1 MKYLLLCLL
10 LGAGGAVYAEP
21 EDSITVV
28 VSAEDSDQL
37 VLLVDVPDSSYAVPY
52 KVVYEEVK
60 GINTV
65 VYSWVAEMPRF
76 VLEGAGTV
84 AHADAFDEYV
94 REYELYDHILDTTFH
109 ATYDAVIERDG
120 SVSNLQRVDGNGTTA
135 FHNKVEHMLLDMPR
149 WRPGY
154 HKDAAQ
160 RVWVRLNI
168 CHPNSSGESRIEF
181 VGKPRMTKQEVEQ
194 PKQTIITRIPAK
206 ATVQKQFPLRR
217 KTFNRGIAGRRVVTR
232 KEPITMSAS
241 WHFGSHNRIGYE
253 WYKLTVDNPT
263 DKDITILPEF
273 AVDTVMSGK
282 RAMLFCSQTDSAV
295 TIPHGTSRTY
305 DMNFKRNNKFRGE
318 PMEREYILCLDYTVA
333 GDTTRKALEAKIKRP
348 IEWREG
354 RYYYHSAY
362 TIRNG
367 RVVILYSDDL
377 YIFPREGE
385 DEYEDIAPT
394 TQASF
399 PGGYRAFN
407 RFFETNVN
415 PSFRKGGKRVGL
427 SLLFKFNVDQEG
439 NISDV
444 ELDKD
449 YLFMANAN
457 RKTVPRSFID
467 EAMRI
472 INLMPKWRPATVW
485 GEPVESSASL
495 RLSF

>member
-1 MKYLLLCLL
+1 M
-10 LGAGGAVYAEP
+10 LGAGVAVHAEP

-28 VSAEDSDQL
+28 VSAEESVQYFK
-37 VLLVDVPDSSYAVPY
+37 LVDVPDSSYAVPY

-76 VLEGAGTV
+76 IYEGADTV
-84 AHADAFDEYV
+84 GHANAFDEYV
-94 REYELYDHILDTTFH
+94 RRYGLYDHIADTTFH

-120 SVSNLQRVDGNGTTA
+120 SMSNLQRVGGNGTTA
-135 FHNKVEHMLLDMPR
+135 FQNKVERMLLDMPR
-149 WRPGY
+149 WKPGY

-160 RVWVRLNI
+160 RVWVRLHI
-168 CHPNSSGESRIEF
+168 YHPEGNGESRVEY
-181 VGKPRMTKQEVEQ
+181 VGKPRMTKQEMVEQ
-194 PKQTIITRIPAK
+194 PRQTIVTRIPAK
-206 ATVQKQFPLRR
+206 TTVQKQPPLHRE
-217 KTFNRGIAGRRVVTR
+217 TFNGGVAGWRVVTR
-232 KEPITMSAS
+232 EKPVTMSAS
-241 WHFGSHNRIGYE
+241 WHFGNHSRIGYE

-273 AVDTVMSGK
+273 AVDTVMNGK

-305 DMNFKRNNKFRGE
+305 DMNFKRNNKFRGK
-318 PMEREYILCLDYTVA
+318 PMEREYILCLDYAVA
-333 GDTTRKALEAKIKRP
+333 GDTARKALEAKIKRP

-362 TIRNG
+362 TVRNG
-367 RVVILYSDDL
+367 RVVILYSEDL

-407 RFFETNVN
+407 RFFEENVN
-415 PSFRKGGKRVGL
+415 PSFRKGGKRVGQ
-427 SLLFKFNVDQEG
+427 SLQFKFNVDPEG
-439 NISDV
+439 NVSDI

-449 YLFMANAN
+449 HLFITN
-457 RKTVPRSFID
+457 RTTVPQELVD

-472 INLMPKWRPATVW
+472 IKLMPKWKPATVW
-485 GEPVESSASL
+485 GEPVESNASL

>member
-10 LGAGGAVYAEP
+10 LAIGAAVHAEP

-28 VSAEDSDQL
+28 VSAEESVQYFK
-37 VLLVDVPDSSYAVPY
+37 LVDVPDSSYAVPY

-76 VLEGAGTV
+76 VPEGVDTV
-84 AHADAFDEYV
+84 DRVNAFDEYV
-94 REYELYDHILDTTFH
+94 REYGLYDHIADTTFH

-120 SVSNLQRVDGNGTTA
+120 SVSNLQRVDGNGPTA
-135 FHNKVEHMLLDMPR
+135 FQNKVEHMLLDMPR
-149 WRPGY
+149 WKPGY

-160 RVWVRLNI
+160 RVWMRLNI
-168 CHPNSSGESRIEF
+168 CHPNSSGESGTEF

-194 PKQTIITRIPAK
+194 PRQTIVTRIPART
-206 ATVQKQFPLRR
+206 TVQKQPPLHRE
-217 KTFNRGIAGRRVVTR
+217 TFNRSIAGRRVVTR
-232 KEPITMSAS
+232 EKPITMSAS
-241 WHFGSHNRIGYE
+241 WHFGNHNRIGYE

-273 AVDTVMSGK
+273 AVDTVMNGK

-333 GDTTRKALEAKIKRP
+333 GDTARKALEAKIKRP

-354 RYYYHSAY
+354 RYYYHRAY
-362 TIRNG
+362 TVRNG
-367 RVVILYSDDL
+367 RVVILYSQDL

-407 RFFETNVN
+407 RFFEENVN
-415 PSFRKGGKRVGL
+415 PSFRKGGKRVGQ
-427 SLLFKFNVDQEG
+427 SLQFKFNVDQEG

-449 YLFMANAN
+449 YTFMANAN
-457 RKTVPRSFID
+457 RTTIPRDFID

-472 INLMPKWRPATVW
+472 IKLMPKWTPATVW

>member
-10 LGAGGAVYAEP
+10 LAIGAAVHAEP

-28 VSAEDSDQL
+28 VSAEDSDLL

-52 KVVYEEVK
+52 KVVYEEAK

-65 VYSWVAEMPRF
+65 VYSWVAEMPR
-76 VLEGAGTV
+76 LIYEGADT
-84 AHADAFDEYV
+84 ADHPNAFDEYV
-94 REYELYDHILDTTFH
+94 REYGLYDHISDTTFH

-168 CHPNSSGESRIEF
+168 CHPNSSGESGTEF
-181 VGKPRMTKQEVEQ
+181 VGKPQMTKQEVEQ
-194 PKQTIITRIPAK
+194 PKQTIVTRIPART
-206 ATVQKQFPLRR
+206 TVQKQFPLRR
-217 KTFNRGIAGRRVVTR
+217 ETFNRGITGRRVVTR
-232 KEPITMSAS
+232 EKPVTMSAS
-241 WHFGSHNRIGYE
+241 WHFGSHSRIGYE

-273 AVDTVMSGK
+273 AVDTVMNGK
-282 RAMLFCSQTDSAV
+282 RAMLFRSQTDSAV

-305 DMNFKRNNKFRGE
+305 DMNFKRNNKFCGK

-333 GDTTRKALEAKIKRP
+333 GDTARKVLEAKIK
-348 IEWREG
+348 
-354 RYYYHSAY
+354 
-362 TIRNG
+362 
-367 RVVILYSDDL
+367 
-377 YIFPREGE
+377 
-385 DEYEDIAPT
+385 
-394 TQASF
+394 
-399 PGGYRAFN
+399 
-407 RFFETNVN
+407 
-415 PSFRKGGKRVGL
+415 
-427 SLLFKFNVDQEG
+427 
-439 NISDV
+439 
-444 ELDKD
+444 
-449 YLFMANAN
+449 
-457 RKTVPRSFID
+457 
-467 EAMRI
+467 
-472 INLMPKWRPATVW
+472 LMPKWTPATVW

>member
-52 KVVYEEVK
+52 KVVYEEAK
-60 GINTV
+60 GINTP
-65 VYSWVAEMPRF
+65 VYSWVKEMPR
-76 VLEGAGTV
+76 LIYEGADTV
-84 AHADAFDEYV
+84 DHTDAFDEYV
-94 REYELYDHILDTTFH
+94 RGYGLYDHISDTTLH

-120 SVSNLQRVDGNGTTA
+120 SVSNLQRVGGNDTTA
-135 FHNKVEHMLLDMPR
+135 FHNKVKCMLLDMPR
-149 WRPGY
+149 WTPGY
-154 HKDAAQ
+154 HKNATQ

-168 CHPNSSGESRIEF
+168 YHPNSSKKSGVQFI
-181 VGKPRMTKQEVEQ
+181 GKPRMTKQKVEQ
-194 PKQTIITRIPAK
+194 PSQTTITRIPARR
-206 ATVQKQFPLRR
+206 TVLRR
-217 KTFNRGIAGRRVVTR
+217 GTLDRSIAGRRVVTR

-263 DKDITILPEF
+263 DKDITILPGF
-273 AVDTVMSGK
+273 TVDTVMNGK
-282 RAMLFCSQTDSAV
+282 RAMLFYSQTDSTV

-354 RYYYHSAY
+354 RYYYHSVY
-362 TIRNG
+362 TVRNG
-367 RVVILYSDDL
+367 RVVILYSEDL
-377 YIFPREGE
+377 YIFPREDE

-495 RLSF
+495 RFSF